1 VVVDILAVAETGVFV
16 AETRF
21 LVFAVVIVCDFGVV
35 FRWANVLDFDFVTE
49 VFRV

>member
-1 VVVDILAVAETGVFV
+1 MDFLDVAEAGVFV

-21 LVFAVVIVCDFGVV
+21 LVFAVVIVCDFRVV
-35 FRWANVLDFDFVTE
+35 FRWANVLDFDFVAD